1 VTVLLDD
8 HLLADWLDEVDDGLV
23 DAVADEP
30 VATTNLWYVRLC
42 RSAAASRLGPLASW
56 PDDERR
62 ALLASLYAL
71 PERVTVVPL
80 RHLAWRVGELSAQ
93 RRGLSSL
100 GAEAVAA
107 AEHLAGRVLVSSRDD
122 GPGIRGCC
130 TDLGIPYGTVLR

>member
-1 VTVLLDD
+1 MTVLLDD
-8 HLLADWLDEVDDGLV
+8 HLLANWLNGVDDGLFEV
-23 DAVADEP
+23 VAGEP

-42 RSAAASRLGPLASW
+42 RSAARDRLGPLARW
-56 PDDERR
+56 PEPDR
-62 ALLASLYAL
+62 LVLQASLYAL
-71 PERVTVVPL
+71 PADVAVVPL
-80 RHLAWRVGELSAQ
+80 RDLAWRVGELCAQ

-130 TDLGIPYGTVLR
+130 ADLGIAYDTVAR